1 MDTKMTGTNNS
12 PETFQVQK
20 EEEGKKKR
28 VPVDPT
34 DHVMFRLKLLDAF
47 MDISKFL
54 VCFR

>member
-1 MDTKMTGTNNS
+1 MTGTNNS
-12 PETFQVQK
+12 TETFQVQK
-20 EEEGKKKR
+20 QKKKKR

-54 VCFR
+54 VCFRWKT